1 MLINETKKKVWHGE
15 VRLADTFLKRAVGL
29 MFKPSIDYALVF
41 LLPAETRMNA
51 SIHMFFMF
59 RSIDVLF
66 LDSSRRVVD
75 FKLAKPW
82 RVYAPAEAARYII
95 EGPVGIIRA
104 LHVEVGD
111 EIRWVATRD
120 EKKPIP
126 SPLGIPKDLKFGQAN
141 GSIGLSQAK
150 SGGEGLKSASRGIQP
165 TDV

>member
-1 MLINETKKKVWHGE
+1 MLINETKKRVWHGE
-15 VRLADTFLKRAVGL
+15 VRLADTFFKRAVGL

-59 RSIDVLF
+59 KSIDVIF
-66 LDSSRRVVD
+66 LDSSRKVVD

-82 RVYAPAEAARYII
+82 RVYAPSEAARYII

-104 LHVEVGD
+104 LNAEVGD
-111 EIRWVATRD
+111 EIRWVTSNND
-120 EKKPIP
+120 KKPVP

-141 GSIGLSQAK
+141 SSIGLSQVK
-150 SGGEGLKSASRGIQP
+150 TSGEEN
-165 TDV
+165 